1 MNQQQ
6 LNKQLAY
13 FYVQFHGIVLPL
25 QQITYIYER
34 NRDHRCFRYQKLHQQ
49 RTCATQPR
57 WPECGGPAF
66 HSCQRV
72 GHSKKANNLQ
82 TAHETCRVETAA
94 HISRKCIVSY
104 RINLV
109 DHLLQGNEVL
119 VLPSDTI
126 VEVLSLSK
134 DFAAEALTAI
144 DLPGI
149 DGDSTDRLLP
159 KEEQH
164 LFLEEADRKCFGA
177 YFDLL
182 HKQMTRSTVS
192 ESSISLVFLAMVAD
206 TASLN
211 RTMCAG
217 NTRQQSRGE
226 KIMARFI
233 HLLQQFGATHRNIP
247 FYAEQLH
254 VTPNHLSDVVRQ
266 HSGLSVMDWIHRT
279 TTTEAK
285 LLLKHTDL
293 MIYEIS
299 QRLNFP
305 EPTAF
310 NRYFKKQTG
319 VTPLAYRNSL

>member
-1 MNQQQ
+1 MKGIETIDAADIKNCISKEHAPHNQDGRNVVGQHFILVRQ
-6 LNKQLAY
+6 SEIVKKQIIIGQPMRLAEWR
-13 FYVQFHGIVLPL
+13 L
-25 QQITYIYER
+25 
-34 NRDHRCFRYQKLHQQ
+34 LHILAG
-49 RTCATQPR
+49 RA
-57 WPECGGPAF
+57 
-66 HSCQRV
+66 
-72 GHSKKANNLQ
+72 
-82 TAHETCRVETAA
+82 
-94 HISRKCIVSY
+94 SY

-109 DHLLQGNEVL
+109 DHPLQGNEIL
-119 VLPSDTI
+119 VLPSDTV
-126 VEVLSLSK
+126 VEVLSLSE

-159 KEEQH
+159 KEVQH
-164 LFLEEADRKCFGA
+164 LFLEEADRKCFGT

-182 HKQMTRSTVS
+182 YEQMTRAKVCDTAVS
-192 ESSISLVFLAMVAD
+192 LLFLAMVAD
-206 TASLN
+206 AASLN
-211 RTMCAG
+211 KTMYDG
-217 NTRQQSRGE
+217 NNSRQSRGE
-226 KIMARFI
+226 EIMARFI
-233 HLLQQFGATHRNIP
+233 PLLRQYGTTQRNIP

-254 VTPNHLSDVVRQ
+254 ITPNHLSDVVRQ

-293 MIYEIS
+293 MICEIS
-299 QRLNFP
+299 ERLNFP

>member
-1 MNQQQ
+1 MKGIETIDASDIKNCISKGHAPHNQDGRNVVGQHFI
-6 LNKQLAY
+6 L
-13 FYVQFHGIVLPL
+13 VRESDIVKK
-25 QQITYIYER
+25 QIT
-34 NRDHRCFRYQKLHQQ
+34 FRQPMRLAEWRLLHIL
-49 RTCATQPR
+49 A
-57 WPECGGPAF
+57 GSA
-66 HSCQRV
+66 
-72 GHSKKANNLQ
+72 
-82 TAHETCRVETAA
+82 
-94 HISRKCIVSY
+94 SY

-159 KEEQH
+159 KEVLH

-206 TASLN
+206 AASLN

-217 NTRQQSRGE
+217 NTREQSRGE

-233 HLLQQFGATHRNIP
+233 PLLRQFGATHRNIP
-247 FYAEQLH
+247 FYAEQIH

>member
-1 MNQQQ
+1 MKGIETIDASDIKNCISKEHAPHNQDGRNVVGQHFI
-6 LNKQLAY
+6 L
-13 FYVQFHGIVLPL
+13 VRESDIVKK
-25 QQITYIYER
+25 QIT
-34 NRDHRCFRYQKLHQQ
+34 FRQPMRLAEWRLLHIL
-49 RTCATQPR
+49 A
-57 WPECGGPAF
+57 GSA
-66 HSCQRV
+66 
-72 GHSKKANNLQ
+72 
-82 TAHETCRVETAA
+82 
-94 HISRKCIVSY
+94 SY

-159 KEEQH
+159 KEVQH

-206 TASLN
+206 AASLN

>member
-1 MNQQQ
+1 MKGIETIDASDIKNCISDDQVSRNQDYRNVVGQHFILVRQ
-6 LNKQLAY
+6 SEIVKKQIIIGQPMRLAEWR
-13 FYVQFHGIVLPL
+13 L
-25 QQITYIYER
+25 
-34 NRDHRCFRYQKLHQQ
+34 LHIL
-49 RTCATQPR
+49 A
-57 WPECGGPAF
+57 GSA
-66 HSCQRV
+66 
-72 GHSKKANNLQ
+72 
-82 TAHETCRVETAA
+82 
-94 HISRKCIVSY
+94 SY

-134 DFAAEALTAI
+134 DFAAEALTVI
-144 DLPGI
+144 DFPGV
-149 DGDSTDRLLP
+149 DSNGTGRLLP
-159 KEEQH
+159 KEMLH
-164 LFLEEADRKCFGA
+164 LLLDTTDSKRFGT

-182 HKQMTRSTVS
+182 YEQMTRAKVCDTAVS
-192 ESSISLVFLAMVAD
+192 LLFLAMVAD
-206 TASLN
+206 AASLK

-226 KIMARFI
+226 KILARFI

>member
-1 MNQQQ
+1 MKGIETIDAADIKNCISKEHAPHNQDGRNVVGQHFILVRQ
-6 LNKQLAY
+6 SEIVKKQIIIGQPMRLAEWR
-13 FYVQFHGIVLPL
+13 L
-25 QQITYIYER
+25 
-34 NRDHRCFRYQKLHQQ
+34 LHILAG
-49 RTCATQPR
+49 RA
-57 WPECGGPAF
+57 
-66 HSCQRV
+66 
-72 GHSKKANNLQ
+72 
-82 TAHETCRVETAA
+82 
-94 HISRKCIVSY
+94 SY

-109 DHLLQGNEVL
+109 DHPLQGNEIL
-119 VLPSDTI
+119 VLPSDTV
-126 VEVLSLSK
+126 VEVLSLSE

-159 KEEQH
+159 KEVQH
-164 LFLEEADRKCFGA
+164 LFLEEADRKRFST

-182 HKQMTRSTVS
+182 YEQMTRAKVCDTAVS
-192 ESSISLVFLAMVAD
+192 LLFLAMVAD
-206 TASLN
+206 AASLN
-211 RTMCAG
+211 KTMYDG
-217 NTRQQSRGE
+217 NNSRQSRGE
-226 KIMARFI
+226 EIMARFI
-233 HLLQQFGATHRNIP
+233 PLLRQYGTTQRNIP

-254 VTPNHLSDVVRQ
+254 ITPNHLSDVVRQ

-293 MIYEIS
+293 MICEIS
-299 QRLNFP
+299 ERLNFP

>member
-1 MNQQQ
+1 MKGIETIDASDIKNCISKEHAPHNQDGRNVVGQHFI
-6 LNKQLAY
+6 L
-13 FYVQFHGIVLPL
+13 VRESDIVKK
-25 QQITYIYER
+25 QIT
-34 NRDHRCFRYQKLHQQ
+34 FRQPMRLAEWRLLHIL
-49 RTCATQPR
+49 A
-57 WPECGGPAF
+57 GSA
-66 HSCQRV
+66 
-72 GHSKKANNLQ
+72 
-82 TAHETCRVETAA
+82 
-94 HISRKCIVSY
+94 SY

-134 DFAAEALTAI
+134 DFAAEALTVI
-144 DLPGI
+144 DFPGV
-149 DGDSTDRLLP
+149 DSNGTGRLLP
-159 KEEQH
+159 KEMLH
-164 LFLEEADRKCFGA
+164 LLLDTTDRKCFGA

-182 HKQMTRSTVS
+182 HKQMTRAKVCDTAVS
-192 ESSISLVFLAMVAD
+192 LLFLAMVAD
-206 TASLN
+206 AASLK

-226 KIMARFI
+226 KILARFI

-310 NRYFKKQTG
+310 NRYLKKQTG

>member
-1 MNQQQ
+1 MKGIETIDASDIKNCISDDQVSRNQDYRNVVGQHFILVRQ
-6 LNKQLAY
+6 SEIVKKQIIIGQPMRLAEWR
-13 FYVQFHGIVLPL
+13 L
-25 QQITYIYER
+25 
-34 NRDHRCFRYQKLHQQ
+34 LHIL
-49 RTCATQPR
+49 A
-57 WPECGGPAF
+57 GSA
-66 HSCQRV
+66 
-72 GHSKKANNLQ
+72 
-82 TAHETCRVETAA
+82 
-94 HISRKCIVSY
+94 SY

-134 DFAAEALTAI
+134 DFAAEALTVI
-144 DLPGI
+144 DFPGV
-149 DGDSTDRLLP
+149 DSNGTGRLLP
-159 KEEQH
+159 KEMLH
-164 LFLEEADRKCFGA
+164 LLLDTTDRKCFGA

-182 HKQMTRSTVS
+182 HKQMTRAKVCDTAVS
-192 ESSISLVFLAMVAD
+192 LLFLAMVAD
-206 TASLN
+206 AASLK

-226 KIMARFI
+226 KILARFI

>member
-1 MNQQQ
+1 MKGIETIDAADIKNRISDDQLSRNQDYRNVVGQHFILVRQ
-6 LNKQLAY
+6 SEIVKKQIIIGQPMRLAEWR
-13 FYVQFHGIVLPL
+13 L
-25 QQITYIYER
+25 
-34 NRDHRCFRYQKLHQQ
+34 LHILAG
-49 RTCATQPR
+49 RA
-57 WPECGGPAF
+57 
-66 HSCQRV
+66 
-72 GHSKKANNLQ
+72 
-82 TAHETCRVETAA
+82 
-94 HISRKCIVSY
+94 SY
-104 RINLV
+104 RINLI
-109 DHLLQGNEVL
+109 DHPLQGNEIL
-119 VLPSDTI
+119 VLPSDTV
-126 VEVLSLSK
+126 VEVLSLSE

-159 KEEQH
+159 KEVQH

-206 TASLN
+206 AASLN
-211 RTMCAG
+211 KTMYDG
-217 NTRQQSRGE
+217 NNSRQSRGE
-226 KIMARFI
+226 EIMARFI
-233 HLLQQFGATHRNIP
+233 PLLRQYGTTQRNIP

-254 VTPNHLSDVVRQ
+254 ITPNHLSDVVRQ

-285 LLLKHTDL
+285 LLLKHSDM
-293 MIYEIS
+293 MICEIS
-299 QRLNFP
+299 ERLNFP

>member
-1 MNQQQ
+1 MKGIETIDAADIKNCISKEHAPQNQDGRNVVGQHFI
-6 LNKQLAY
+6 L
-13 FYVQFHGIVLPL
+13 VRESDIVKK
-25 QQITYIYER
+25 QIT
-34 NRDHRCFRYQKLHQQ
+34 FRQPMRLAEWRLLHIL
-49 RTCATQPR
+49 A
-57 WPECGGPAF
+57 GSA
-66 HSCQRV
+66 
-72 GHSKKANNLQ
+72 
-82 TAHETCRVETAA
+82 
-94 HISRKCIVSY
+94 SY

-159 KEEQH
+159 KEVQH
-164 LFLEEADRKCFGA
+164 LFLEEADRKRFGT

-182 HKQMTRSTVS
+182 YEQMTRAKVCDTAVS
-192 ESSISLVFLAMVAD
+192 LLFLAMVAD
-206 TASLN
+206 AASLN

-226 KIMARFI
+226 EIMARFI

>member
-1 MNQQQ
+1 MKGIETIDAADIKNCISKEHAPHNQDGRNVVGQHFILVRQ
-6 LNKQLAY
+6 SEIVKKQIIIGQPMRLAEWR
-13 FYVQFHGIVLPL
+13 L
-25 QQITYIYER
+25 
-34 NRDHRCFRYQKLHQQ
+34 LHIL
-49 RTCATQPR
+49 A
-57 WPECGGPAF
+57 G
-66 HSCQRV
+66 
-72 GHSKKANNLQ
+72 
-82 TAHETCRVETAA
+82 TA
-94 HISRKCIVSY
+94 SY

-134 DFAAEALTAI
+134 DFAAEALTVI
-144 DLPGI
+144 DFPGV
-149 DGDSTDRLLP
+149 DSNGTGRLLP
-159 KEEQH
+159 KEMLH
-164 LFLEEADRKCFGA
+164 LLLDTTDSKRFGT

-182 HKQMTRSTVS
+182 YEQMTRAKVCDTAVS
-192 ESSISLVFLAMVAD
+192 LLFLAMVAD
-206 TASLN
+206 AASLK

-226 KIMARFI
+226 KILARFI
-233 HLLQQFGATHRNIP
+233 HLLQQYRTTQRNIP

-254 VTPNHLSDVVRQ
+254 ITPNHLSDVVRQ
-266 HSGLSVMDWIHRT
+266 QSGLSVMDWIHRT

>member
-1 MNQQQ
+1 MKGIETIDAADIKNRISDDQVSRNQDYRNVVGQHFILVRQ
-6 LNKQLAY
+6 SEIVKKQIIIGQPMRLAEWR
-13 FYVQFHGIVLPL
+13 L
-25 QQITYIYER
+25 
-34 NRDHRCFRYQKLHQQ
+34 LHIL
-49 RTCATQPR
+49 A
-57 WPECGGPAF
+57 GSA
-66 HSCQRV
+66 
-72 GHSKKANNLQ
+72 
-82 TAHETCRVETAA
+82 
-94 HISRKCIVSY
+94 SY

-134 DFAAEALTAI
+134 DFAAEALTVI
-144 DLPGI
+144 DFPGV
-149 DGDSTDRLLP
+149 DSNGTGRLLP
-159 KEEQH
+159 KEMLH
-164 LFLEEADRKCFGA
+164 LLLDTTDRKCFGA

-182 HKQMTRSTVS
+182 HKQMTRAKVCDTAVS
-192 ESSISLVFLAMVAD
+192 LLFLAMVAD
-206 TASLN
+206 AASLK

-226 KIMARFI
+226 KILARFI

>member
-1 MNQQQ
+1 MKGIETIDASDIKNCISDDQVSRNQDYRNVVGQHFI
-6 LNKQLAY
+6 L
-13 FYVQFHGIVLPL
+13 VRESDIVKK
-25 QQITYIYER
+25 QIT
-34 NRDHRCFRYQKLHQQ
+34 FRQPMRLAEWRLLHIL
-49 RTCATQPR
+49 A
-57 WPECGGPAF
+57 G
-66 HSCQRV
+66 
-72 GHSKKANNLQ
+72 
-82 TAHETCRVETAA
+82 TA
-94 HISRKCIVSY
+94 SY

-134 DFAAEALTAI
+134 DFAAEALTVI
-144 DLPGI
+144 DFPGV
-149 DGDSTDRLLP
+149 DSNGTGRLLP
-159 KEEQH
+159 KEMLH
-164 LFLEEADRKCFGA
+164 LLLDTTARKCFGA
-177 YFDLL
+177 YFGLL
-182 HKQMTRSTVS
+182 HKQMTRAKVCDTAVS
-192 ESSISLVFLAMVAD
+192 LLFLAMVAD
-206 TASLN
+206 AASLK

-226 KIMARFI
+226 KILARFI

>member
-1 MNQQQ
+1 MKGIETIDAADIKNCISKEHAPHNQDGRNVVGQHFILVRQ
-6 LNKQLAY
+6 SEIVKKQIIIGQPMRLAEWR
-13 FYVQFHGIVLPL
+13 L
-25 QQITYIYER
+25 
-34 NRDHRCFRYQKLHQQ
+34 LHILAG
-49 RTCATQPR
+49 RA
-57 WPECGGPAF
+57 
-66 HSCQRV
+66 
-72 GHSKKANNLQ
+72 
-82 TAHETCRVETAA
+82 
-94 HISRKCIVSY
+94 SY

-109 DHLLQGNEVL
+109 DHPLQGNEIL
-119 VLPSDTI
+119 VLPSDTV
-126 VEVLSLSK
+126 VEVLSLSE

-159 KEEQH
+159 KEVQH
-164 LFLEEADRKCFGA
+164 LFLEEADRKRFGT

-182 HKQMTRSTVS
+182 YEQMTRAKVCDTAVS
-192 ESSISLVFLAMVAD
+192 LLFLAMVAD
-206 TASLN
+206 AASLN
-211 RTMCAG
+211 KTMYDG
-217 NTRQQSRGE
+217 NNSRQSRE
-226 KIMARFI
+226 EEIMARFI
-233 HLLQQFGATHRNIP
+233 PLLRQYGTTQRNIP

-254 VTPNHLSDVVRQ
+254 ITPNLLSDVVRQ

-305 EPTAF
+305 ESTAF

>member
-1 MNQQQ
+1 MKGIETIDASDIKNCISDDQVSRNQDYRNVVGQHFILVRQ
-6 LNKQLAY
+6 SEIVKKQIIIGQPMRLAEWR
-13 FYVQFHGIVLPL
+13 L
-25 QQITYIYER
+25 
-34 NRDHRCFRYQKLHQQ
+34 LHIL
-49 RTCATQPR
+49 A
-57 WPECGGPAF
+57 G
-66 HSCQRV
+66 
-72 GHSKKANNLQ
+72 
-82 TAHETCRVETAA
+82 TA
-94 HISRKCIVSY
+94 SY

-134 DFAAEALTAI
+134 DFAAEALTVI
-144 DLPGI
+144 DFPGV
-149 DGDSTDRLLP
+149 DSNGTGRLLP
-159 KEEQH
+159 KEI
-164 LFLEEADRKCFGA
+164 
-177 YFDLL
+177 LL
-182 HKQMTRSTVS
+182 YEQMTRAKVCDTAVS
-192 ESSISLVFLAMVAD
+192 LLFLAMVAD
-206 TASLN
+206 AASLN
-211 RTMCAG
+211 KTMHDG
-217 NTRQQSRGE
+217 NNSRQSRGE
-226 KIMARFI
+226 EIMARFI
-233 HLLQQFGATHRNIP
+233 PLLQQYGTTQRNIP

-254 VTPNHLSDVVRQ
+254 ITPNHLSDVVRQ
-266 HSGLSVMDWIHRT
+266 QSGLSVMDWIHRT

>member
-1 MNQQQ
+1 MKGIETIDAADIKNRISDDQVSRNQDYRNVVGQHFI
-6 LNKQLAY
+6 L
-13 FYVQFHGIVLPL
+13 VRESVIVKK
-25 QQITYIYER
+25 QIT
-34 NRDHRCFRYQKLHQQ
+34 FRQPMRLAEWRLLHIL
-49 RTCATQPR
+49 A
-57 WPECGGPAF
+57 GSA
-66 HSCQRV
+66 
-72 GHSKKANNLQ
+72 
-82 TAHETCRVETAA
+82 
-94 HISRKCIVSY
+94 SY

-149 DGDSTDRLLP
+149 DGDSTDRLLH
-159 KEEQH
+159 KEVLH
-164 LFLEEADRKCFGA
+164 LLLEEADSKRFGT

-206 TASLN
+206 VASLN